1 MQLYQCLY
9 HPLCSHTTFQHV
21 VFGIVKLIDVVI
33 PDIPGSV
40 QLKIDIDATIAKLVL
55 DDDNTV
61 MVSKRACNFISK
73 YRATARASGIG
84 IYLTY
89 DRSLHS

>member
-1 MQLYQCLY
+1 M
-9 HPLCSHTTFQHV
+9 
-21 VFGIVKLIDVVI
+21 IDVVI

-61 MVSKRACNFISK
+61 MVSLRP
-73 YRATARASGIG
+73 
-84 IYLTY
+84 
-89 DRSLHS
+89 DRLKDQF

>member
-1 MQLYQCLY
+1 M
-9 HPLCSHTTFQHV
+9 
-21 VFGIVKLIDVVI
+21 VI

-61 MVSKRACNFISK
+61 MVRLIEGGGGGGGACYFVLKI
-73 YRATARASGIG
+73 YRAS
-84 IYLTY
+84 
-89 DRSLHS
+89 RSLFVIVI

>member
-1 MQLYQCLY
+1 M
-9 HPLCSHTTFQHV
+9 
-21 VFGIVKLIDVVI
+21 FGIVKLIDVVI

-61 MVSKRACNFISK
+61 MVSN
-73 YRATARASGIG
+73 ARLYKLRI
-84 IYLTY
+84 L
-89 DRSLHS
+89 LVLMF

>member
-1 MQLYQCLY
+1 MPPSTLF
-9 HPLCSHTTFQHV
+9 SFQHV

-61 MVSKRACNFISK
+61 MVRSFYFHPQSMKIGHKFLQNLLGN
-73 YRATARASGIG
+73 GIFL
-84 IYLTY
+84 YLT
-89 DRSLHS
+89 LT